1 VAKNVTA
8 GAYCSTAGASG
19 ETAKGLA
26 VTCAADSSGKDRWT
40 SAAVSA
46 TNAKAGAF
54 CATTGARAT
63 GSNSTAL
70 VCKAGSDGRDRWTK
84 Q

>member
-1 VAKNVTA
+1 VAVS
-8 GAYCSTAGASG
+8 C
-19 ETAKGLA
+19 
-26 VTCAADSSGKDRWT
+26 VADSKGKDRWT
-40 SAAVSA
+40 SVAVSG

-54 CATTGARAT
+54 CATTGAKAT